1 MICPKCSHDQDGDL
15 AECQKCGVIFAKFYA
30 LREKKKH
37 TGDADLRQQEPT
49 EAWDTGPSLTD
60 FIFYTKEDINIL
72 CWFGRII
79 IFAAMIWFGL
89 RCVGSPIEDSYAG
102 NSFLHLI
109 NLPFH
114 EAGHIF
120 LRPFGALITSLGG
133 SIFQLLV
140 PAICFFVLMMQ
151 TRDTFGASVTLWWF
165 GQNFFDMAP
174 YINDARA
181 LSLPLV
187 GGNFGHSS
195 PYGFHDWE
203 YILTETGLLKYDHT
217 LATMS
222 VATGTLLFVLSLCW
236 AAYLLY
242 KQFRNLE

>member
-1 MICPKCSHDQDGDL
+1 MICPKCSHNQKGSFT
-15 AECQKCGVIFAKFYA
+15 ECQKCGVIFAKFYA
-30 LREKKKH
+30 LQEKKKH
-37 TGDADLRQQEPT
+37 TCNTTERPQELT
-49 EAWDTGPSLTD
+49 EAPPTGPTLID
-60 FIFYTKEDINIL
+60 FLLYTKEDINIVY
-72 CWFGRII
+72 WFGRIVV
-79 IFAAMIWFGL
+79 FAAMVWFSL
-89 RCVGSPIEDSYAG
+89 RCIGSPIHNSYASD
-102 NSFLHLI
+102 SFLHLI

-120 LRPFGALITSLGG
+120 LRPFGSLMTSLGG

-140 PAICFFVLMMQ
+140 PAICFVVLLLQ
-151 TRDTFGASVTLWWF
+151 TQDTFGAAVSLWWF
-165 GQNFFDMAP
+165 GQNFFDIAP

-187 GGNFGHSS
+187 GGNYGHSS

-203 YILTETGLLKYDHT
+203 YILTETGLLNYDHT
-217 LATMS
+217 LATIS
-222 VATGTLLFVLSLCW
+222 IATGTLLFFLSLSW

>member
-1 MICPKCSHDQDGDL
+1 MICPKCSHAQKGSFT
-15 AECQKCGVIFAKFYA
+15 ECQKCGVIFAKFYA
-30 LREKKKH
+30 LQEKKNK
-37 TGDADLRQQEPT
+37 DAAKRQQEPT
-49 EAWDTGPSLTD
+49 ETPETGPTLTD
-60 FIFYTKEDINIL
+60 FLLYTKEDINIVY
-72 CWFGRII
+72 WFGRII
-79 IFAAMIWFGL
+79 VFAAMIWLSL
-89 RCVGSPIEDSYAG
+89 RCIGSPIEGSYAG
-102 NSFLHLI
+102 DSFLHLI

-120 LRPFGALITSLGG
+120 LRPFGSLISSLGG

-140 PAICFFVLMMQ
+140 PAICFSVLLLQ
-151 TRDTFGASVTLWWF
+151 TRDTFGAAVSLWWF

-203 YILTETGLLKYDHT
+203 YILTETGLLNYDHA
-217 LATMS
+217 LANAS
-222 VATGTLLFVLSLCW
+222 VATGTLLFLLSLSW